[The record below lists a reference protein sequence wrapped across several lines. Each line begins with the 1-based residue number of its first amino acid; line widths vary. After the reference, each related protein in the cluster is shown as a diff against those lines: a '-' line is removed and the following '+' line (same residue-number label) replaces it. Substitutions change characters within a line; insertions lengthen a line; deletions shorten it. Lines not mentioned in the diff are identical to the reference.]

1 MREVHF
7 KTLDLNLLR
16 VLDALAEE
24 RSVTRAGSRLGLTQS
39 AVSHALSRL
48 RYALED
54 ELFVRGPDGMTPTPR
69 AAEILPEL
77 RKGLTQLEHAMAPTE
92 FAPAAAERTF
102 NISCSAYIGEML
114 MPKVMARV
122 RRQAPGVH
130 LNLRPPDG
138 SPAEALESGR
148 LDLAIGVFGRVSD
161 AFAREPLFEERL
173 VWVLRQDHPALSRA
187 DVAAALEEA
196 PLAVLATARSERPE
210 RTGTPERTRT
220 IEPRVM
226 WDELD
231 GDAAP
236 MGRNARER
244 IRIVVDNAHA
254 ALSIIGS
261 TDMAGLAPYRLALSR
276 KEALGL
282 AILDAPSTRQGAVF
296 EAVWR
301 ADQTS
306 HPALS
311 WLRAMLREA
320 AAEA

>member
-39 AVSHALSRL
+39 AVSHALNRL
-48 RYALED
+48 RYALQD
-54 ELFVRGPDGMTPTPR
+54 ELFVRGPDGMTPTAR
-69 AAEILPEL
+69 ASEILPEL
-77 RKGLTQLEHAMAPTE
+77 RKGLAQLEHSLAPTE
-92 FAPAAAERTF
+92 FAASEAERTF
-102 NISCSAYIGEML
+102 NLSCSTYVDEIL
-114 MPKVMARV
+114 MPKAMARV
-122 RRQAPGVH
+122 RALAPRIH

-138 SPAEALESGR
+138 SPAEGLESGR

-173 VWVLRQDHPALSRA
+173 VWILRDRHPALSRP
-187 DVAAALEEA
+187 DMGAALDDLPLVLLA
-196 PLAVLATARSERPE
+196 PATAERPVPAE
-210 RTGTPERTRT
+210 RMRT

-254 ALSIIGS
+254 ALSIVGS
-261 TDMAGLAPYRLALSR
+261 TDMATLAPYRLALSR

-282 AILDAPSTRQGAVF
+282 AILDAPYTRPGAVF
-296 EAVWR
+296 ESVWR

-311 WLRAMLREA
+311 WLRRILREA

>member
-1 MREVHF
+1 MTV
-7 KTLDLNLLR
+7 
-16 VLDALAEE
+16 
-24 RSVTRAGSRLGLTQS
+24 
-39 AVSHALSRL
+39 VSSW
-48 RYALED
+48 
-54 ELFVRGPDGMTPTPR
+54 VMPR
-69 AAEILPEL
+69 
-77 RKGLTQLEHAMAPTE
+77 
-92 FAPAAAERTF
+92 
-102 NISCSAYIGEML
+102 
-114 MPKVMARV
+114 VMARV
-122 RRQAPGVH
+122 RAQGPRIH
-130 LNLRPPDG
+130 LNLRSPDG

-173 VWVLRQDHPALSRA
+173 VWVVRDGHPALSRPGGPA
-187 DVAAALEEA
+187 GLDELPLVLLA
-196 PLAVLATARSERPE
+196 PATAERSGASERM
-210 RTGTPERTRT
+210 RTV
-220 IEPRVM
+220 EPRVM

-254 ALSIIGS
+254 ALSIVGS
-261 TDMAGLAPYRLALSR
+261 TDMASLAPYRLALSR

-282 AILDAPSTRQGAVF
+282 AILDAPSTRPGAMF

-311 WLRAMLREA
+311 WLRGILREA